1 MQALFLEPAMFLAM
15 NRFRIAKGR
24 EAEFV
29 DHWRQR
35 ESYLAEV
42 PGFQGFH
49 LLQLEP
55 LGDEPADFTLFASH
69 TQWESEAAFEA
80 WTQSEAFRKAHA
92 NAGKTPRELY
102 LGPPQLELFK
112 SVL

>member
-1 MQALFLEPAMFLAM
+1 M
-15 NRFRIAKGR
+15 
-24 EAEFV
+24 
-29 DHWRQR
+29 
-35 ESYLAEV
+35 
-42 PGFQGFH
+42 
-49 LLQLEP
+49 
-55 LGDEPADFTLFASH
+55 
-69 TQWESEAAFEA
+69 WESEAAFEA